1 MDLEFG
7 VSWKYYFS
15 FCFSG
20 GDVDMLSS
28 YTHVSLE
35 QELGTQRL
43 VEPMHSVRPLK
54 AISIRYVVKTK
65 HIFLSGL
72 EIRYISIDDER
83 S

>member
-15 FCFSG
+15 FCFLAGG

-72 EIRYISIDDER
+72 EVRCISIDR
-83 S
+83 